1 MQNKIY
7 CWYIFRNK
15 YSVIEAFILEIVYL
29 GGILWQYIANQLNGQ
44 SLFSVSSIFISGA
57 LLIYEYR
64 KYGSFV
70 WTRAMILYSFVLF
83 IMCLFLGNF
92 TVAISGRSG
101 SIHRTDNGTAAFSF
115 YFRDFKR
122 NCFSL
127 KDPSTY
133 LPALKQHA
141 VLEPLFNVLLV
152 LPFGVYL
159 RYYFKCSF

>member
-1 MQNKIY
+1 
-7 CWYIFRNK
+7 
-15 YSVIEAFILEIVYL
+15 
-29 GGILWQYIANQLNGQ
+29 
-44 SLFSVSSIFISGA
+44 
-57 LLIYEYR
+57 
-64 KYGSFV
+64 
-70 WTRAMILYSFVLF
+70 
-83 IMCLFLGNF
+83 MCLFLGNF
-92 TVAISGRSG
+92 TGRSG

-152 LPFGVYL
+152 LPFGVCIYGIISNVHFKTVL
-159 RYYFKCSF
+159 ASFYCHYFELTQLSGLYFIYPRSYRLADVNDLINNTVGGIVGYWLTPLFTFLLPTREEIDATSYEKGRQLAC